1 MNLLLLNQTDFIN
14 DELAI
19 IRDARRCEHLLN
31 IQKITTGDQLKAG
44 KLNGLMGR
52 AEIIQI
58 NSLGN
63 SSNSKEIHLRCNFIQ
78 LPPTPISLTLVMA
91 LPRPKMFRRV
101 VQTLSSLGIKS
112 VYFIHSYRVEKSYW
126 QSPFLQPEDVHHQ
139 LILGLEQSGD
149 TSLPQ
154 VIFKKRFKPF
164 VEDEL
169 PEIINNRTALVAHP
183 YTDLPCPNSLNQS
196 LVLAIGPEGGF
207 IPYEINLLEQ
217 QGFNSVHLG
226 ERILRV
232 ETVLP
237 FLVGR
242 LFG

>member
-1 MNLLLLNQTDFIN
+1 MNLLLLNQDDFVSSSI
-14 DELAI
+14 AI
-19 IRDARRCEHLLN
+19 IRDARRCEHIHQ
-31 IQKITTGDQLKAG
+31 IQQIQIGDQLKIG
-44 KLNGLMGR
+44 VLNGLMGKGKILNLEKSDSGL
-52 AEIIQI
+52 EIKLECDLTQT
-58 NSLGN
+58 
-63 SSNSKEIHLRCNFIQ
+63 
-78 LPPTPISLTLVMA
+78 PPTALPLTLVMA

-101 VQTLSSLGIKS
+101 VQTLSSLGVKS

-126 QSPFLQPEDVHHQ
+126 QSPFLNPEDVHDQ

-149 TSLPQ
+149 TVLPQ
-154 VIFKKRFKPF
+154 VDFKNRFKPF

-169 PEIINNRTALVAHP
+169 PEIIKNKTALVAHP
-183 YTDLPCPNSLNQS
+183 YTETPCPISFNQP

-207 IPYEINLLEQ
+207 IPYEIDLLKQ
-217 QGFNSVHLG
+217 QGFAAVHLG

-232 ETVLP
+232 ETALP

>member
-1 MNLLLLNQTDFIN
+1 MNLLLLTQQDLLSPDSALIQ
-14 DELAI
+14 DE
-19 IRDARRCEHLLN
+19 RRCQHILQIHKATE
-31 IQKITTGDQLKAG
+31 GDSLKAG
-44 KLNGLMGR
+44 LLNGLMGEAKIR
-52 AEIIQI
+52 KII
-58 NSLGN
+58 
-63 SSNSKEIHLRCNFIQ
+63 SNNHIELDLTLTQSA
-78 LPPTPISLTLVMA
+78 PTPIPLTIVMA

-101 VQTLSSLGIKS
+101 LQTISSLGVKS

-139 LILGLEQSGD
+139 LLLGLEQSCD
-149 TSLPQ
+149 TALPQ
-154 VIFKKRFKPF
+154 LHFKNRFKPF

-169 PEIINNRTALVAHP
+169 PEIIKNKTALVAHP
-183 YTDLPCPNSLNQS
+183 YTQTPCPVSFNQP

-207 IPYEINLLEQ
+207 IPYEIDLLKQ
-217 QGFNSVHLG
+217 QGFDAVHLG

-232 ETVLP
+232 ETALP

>member
-1 MNLLLLNQTDFIN
+1 MNLLLLNKDDFVSPH
-14 DELAI
+14 LAI
-19 IRDARRCEHLLN
+19 IRDLRRCEHIAK
-31 IQKITTGDQLKAG
+31 IQQAKIGDSLKVG
-44 KLNGLMGR
+44 LLNGLMGR
-52 AEIIQI
+52 AIIVQM
-58 NSLGN
+58 
-63 SSNSKEIHLRCNFIQ
+63 KTDTDYEIHLQCE
-78 LPPTPISLTLVMA
+78 LTTPPPTALPLTLVMA

-101 VQTLSSLGIKS
+101 VQTLSSLGVKS

-126 QSPFLQPEDVHHQ
+126 QSPFLNTEDVHHQ

-149 TSLPQ
+149 TVLPQ
-154 VIFKKRFKPF
+154 VNFKNRFKPF

-169 PEIINNRTALVAHP
+169 PEIIKNKTALVAHP
-183 YTDLPCPNSLNQS
+183 YTETPCPISFNQP

-207 IPYEINLLEQ
+207 IPYEIDLLKQ
-217 QGFNSVHLG
+217 QGFAAVHLG

-232 ETVLP
+232 ETALP

>member
-1 MNLLLLNQTDFIN
+1 MNLLLLNQDDFVSSSI
-14 DELAI
+14 AI
-19 IRDARRCEHLLN
+19 IRDARRCEHIAK
-31 IQKITTGDQLKAG
+31 IQQAKIGDSLKVG
-44 KLNGLMGR
+44 LLNGLMGR
-52 AEIIQI
+52 AIIVQM
-58 NSLGN
+58 
-63 SSNSKEIHLRCNFIQ
+63 KTDTDYEIHLQCE
-78 LPPTPISLTLVMA
+78 LTTPPPTALPLTLVMA

-101 VQTLSSLGIKS
+101 VQTLSSLGVKS

-126 QSPFLQPEDVHHQ
+126 QSPFLNTEDVHHQ

-149 TSLPQ
+149 TVLPQ
-154 VIFKKRFKPF
+154 VNFKNRFKPF

-169 PEIINNRTALVAHP
+169 PEIIKNKTALVAHP
-183 YTDLPCPNSLNQS
+183 YTETPCPISFNQP

-207 IPYEINLLEQ
+207 IPYEIDLLKQ
-217 QGFNSVHLG
+217 QGFAAVHLG

-232 ETVLP
+232 ETALP

>member
-1 MNLLLLNQTDFIN
+1 MNLLLLHQDDFVSP
-14 DELAI
+14 DLAI
-19 IRDARRCEHLLN
+19 IRDLRRCEHIAN
-31 IQKITTGDQLKAG
+31 IQQAKIGDSLKVG
-44 KLNGLMGR
+44 LLNGLMGR
-52 AEIIQI
+52 AIIIQM
-58 NSLGN
+58 
-63 SSNSKEIHLRCNFIQ
+63 KTDTDYEIHLQCELTTSSPTA
-78 LPPTPISLTLVMA
+78 LPLTLVMA

-101 VQTLSSLGIKS
+101 VQTLSSLGVKS

-126 QSPFLQPEDVHHQ
+126 QSPFLNEEDVYHQ

-149 TSLPQ
+149 TNLPQ
-154 VIFKKRFKPF
+154 VHFKNRFKPF

-169 PEIINNRTALVAHP
+169 PNIIKNKTALVAHP
-183 YTDLPCPNSLNQS
+183 YTENPCPVSFNQP

-207 IPYEINLLEQ
+207 IPYEIDLLTQ
-217 QGFNSVHLG
+217 QGFAAVHLG

-232 ETVLP
+232 ETALP

>member
-1 MNLLLLNQTDFIN
+1 MNLLLLNQDDFVSPH
-14 DELAI
+14 LAI
-19 IRDARRCEHLLN
+19 IRDPRRCEHIVR
-31 IQKITTGDQLKAG
+31 IQQAKIGDSLKVG
-44 KLNGLMGR
+44 LLNGLMGR
-52 AEIIQI
+52 AIIIQMTTDK
-58 NSLGN
+58 NY
-63 SSNSKEIHLRCNFIQ
+63 EIHLQCELITPPPSA
-78 LPPTPISLTLVMA
+78 LPLTLVMA

-101 VQTLSSLGIKS
+101 VQTLSSLGVKS

-126 QSPFLQPEDVHHQ
+126 QSPFLNTEDVHHQ

-149 TSLPQ
+149 TVLPQ
-154 VIFKKRFKPF
+154 VDFKNRFKPF

-169 PEIINNRTALVAHP
+169 PEIIKNKTALVAHP
-183 YTDLPCPNSLNQS
+183 YTETPCPISFNQP

-207 IPYEINLLEQ
+207 IPYEIDLLKQ
-217 QGFNSVHLG
+217 QGFAAVHLG

-232 ETVLP
+232 ETALP